1 MAAQLEDLREQ
12 LRQVEQ
18 REEESQKQ
26 NRLLQA
32 RLNDAVKEQGRLEE
46 GVHEHMERIEELQN
60 EKKESTRAHRELE
73 GIYEAE
79 RAQVM
84 KDKEETQAREEEL
97 TATIQR
103 LKETLAQR
111 DLRANLEDDKRPSL
125 SRALLQ
131 KDKIIEGLRLELAEA
146 QIKLVEMENMGG
158 GRLQELEKALLEARV
173 SNARLMEDNES
184 YQLMLSEKTLNGD
197 FVHSDFLRPPS
208 NMGSRPSTRGGAPS
222 SSLADELE
230 SAVGSE
236 STETRQLQSEI
247 AALKD
252 QNKALTLYVN
262 NIISRL
268 LQHSEFENILDK
280 TPNIMAGPDAASA
293 RFANVD
299 VDKDLPPPP
308 PKDEPQGFLQRT
320 KSVLGGRP
328 KPRPLT
334 QQAVV
339 HSEPAAP
346 VTENPTT
353 APRIPLGRS
362 QSVRNVSGG
371 HRRANTDWNP
381 ASVVNNIPN
390 PLNVNPAAAARMP
403 SASSVPTI
411 SETQSSPS
419 NKENQGPAFDAAKLP
434 NSKRNSMASSGGEME
449 PPASPPRSTTSSG
462 ERGARDAGAV
472 MMGTKMRPLRLVQE
486 AKEEEEE
493 RKKANRGV
501 GWAGSTRENFVRTL
515 YVFSNTTLRAA
526 PAPLRPALRPLPLK
540 SSMPTIPFLGA
551 LFSSSSSD
559 KMSYPHQKSKE
570 EWQAQLN
577 PEQFRILR
585 EKGTEAPFTG
595 KYDKHMPDAG
605 VYTCAGCNAPLYK
618 ANHKFKSGCGWP
630 AFFDAIPG
638 AVTRHSDRTF
648 GMERTEIVC
657 SNCGGHLGHV
667 FKGRDTRPRPMRGIA
682 STASA

>member
-1 MAAQLEDLREQ
+1 M
-12 LRQVEQ
+12 
-18 REEESQKQ
+18 
-26 NRLLQA
+26 
-32 RLNDAVKEQGRLEE
+32 
-46 GVHEHMERIEELQN
+46 
-60 EKKESTRAHRELE
+60 
-73 GIYEAE
+73 
-79 RAQVM
+79 
-84 KDKEETQAREEEL
+84 
-97 TATIQR
+97 
-103 LKETLAQR
+103 
-111 DLRANLEDDKRPSL
+111 
-125 SRALLQ
+125 LQ

-381 ASVVNNIPN
+381 ASVVNNMYRGSSPSAALSPTSPRATSFFSPN

-493 RKKANRGV
+493 RKKANRGSWM
-501 GWAGSTRENFVRTL
+501 GWFNKGGAARTNSFENV
-515 YVFSNTTLRAA
+515 
-526 PAPLRPALRPLPLK
+526 P
-540 SSMPTIPFLGA
+540 
-551 LFSSSSSD
+551 
-559 KMSYPHQKSKE
+559 KE
-570 EWQAQLN
+570 
-577 PEQFRILR
+577 
-585 EKGTEAPFTG
+585 
-595 KYDKHMPDAG
+595 
-605 VYTCAGCNAPLYK
+605 
-618 ANHKFKSGCGWP
+618 
-630 AFFDAIPG
+630 
-638 AVTRHSDRTF
+638 
-648 GMERTEIVC
+648 
-657 SNCGGHLGHV
+657 
-667 FKGRDTRPRPMRGIA
+667 
-682 STASA
+682 